1 MKKLSNSVIE
11 KLKYYVYILID
22 PRDDKV
28 FYIWKWKWNRIYSHL
43 NWAIKWDKPSDKIN
57 QILEILHL
65 GHQIKHYIVRHWL
78 SEKEALEV
86 EGALI
91 DYHWKNNLTNQ
102 MLWHNSNERW
112 IMDMTE
118 VNINY
123 DAKEVNIKDNVILI
137 NINNLYYFWIWE
149 KDLYEATRKSWV
161 LNPDRANKADFAF
174 THYHWIIRE
183 VYNINYWY
191 KSEEFKNVNE
201 TEWKVTNRRYEFKGK
216 IASENIREKYLHKSI
231 KKYFKQG
238 SQNPIKYVNI

>member
-22 PRDDKV
+22 PRDNKV

-43 NWAIKWDKPSDKIN
+43 NWAIKWDKPSEKIN

-78 SEKEALEV
+78 TEKEALEV

-102 MLWHNSNERW
+102 VLWHNSNERW

-118 VNINY
+118 ININY
-123 DAKEVNIKDNVILI
+123 DAKEVDIKDNVILI
-137 NINNLYYFWIWE
+137 NINSLYYFWIWK
-149 KDLYEATRKSWV
+149 KDLYEATRKSWKV
-161 LNPDRANKADFAF
+161 KKERAEKAEYALC
-174 THYHWIIRE
+174 HYHWIVRE
-183 VYNINYWY
+183 VYIINNWY
-191 KSEEFKNVNE
+191 DSPTDKWRIEFN
-201 TEWKVTNRRYEFKGK
+201 WKVADE
-216 IASENIREKYLHKSI
+216 SIREKYLHKSI
-231 KKYFKQG
+231 KIYFRKWN
-238 SQNPIKYVNI
+238 QNPIKYVNI